1 MTSAGQGQF
10 CSSQGGERFLLTNCK
25 SDNVKLAL
33 KVTCSMAKSQ
43 PYRATLHISQCSRL
57 YCLSLICDRRS
68 TEVAGMALLL
78 PSQALHTSVLISP
91 DEYLQP
97 RKPVLPH
104 VQPAGDASL
113 GSAECT
119 ASCLHFEQ
127 RPQTPDHQKK
137 YRQSVL
143 HEPGKIVRHFGV
155 AEDPLPEGSFGRAT
169 VARPGESVAE
179 YIKSYPQ
186 SGLAQWALQR
196 AEDVYA
202 RCVQCIIVAASSAAK
217 NHSSAMAHPTNAI
230 LIRHKLLWMQ
240 F

>member
-1 MTSAGQGQF
+1 MVTCGCDPQKCPTLELSSYPIAF
-10 CSSQGGERFLLTNCK
+10 CSGPGPRSRSLQFAGVSSTVSTMTALLT
-25 SDNVKLAL
+25 
-33 KVTCSMAKSQ
+33 
-43 PYRATLHISQCSRL
+43 
-57 YCLSLICDRRS
+57 
-68 TEVAGMALLL
+68 
-78 PSQALHTSVLISP
+78 SQALHTTVLLSP

-104 VQPAGDASL
+104 VQAAGDASL

-119 ASCLHFEQ
+119 ASCLHFDE

-155 AEDPLPEGSFGRAT
+155 AEDPLPEGNFGRAT
-169 VARPGESVAE
+169 IARPGESVAE

-202 RCVQCIIVAASSAAK
+202 RWALLHFFSSSCHQHCSIA
-217 NHSSAMAHPTNAI
+217 NA
-230 LIRHKLLWMQ
+230 
-240 F
+240 